1 MIPGM
6 LVGTLH
12 ATSLLFVINISN
24 ASLTTLAITDKK
36 INIAVDPRS
45 VIFFVLTI
53 KE

>member
-1 MIPGM
+1 M

-12 ATSLLFVINISN
+12 ATYLLFVINISN

-36 INIAVDPRS
+36 INIAIDPIS
-45 VIFFVLTI
+45 VNVFILNI